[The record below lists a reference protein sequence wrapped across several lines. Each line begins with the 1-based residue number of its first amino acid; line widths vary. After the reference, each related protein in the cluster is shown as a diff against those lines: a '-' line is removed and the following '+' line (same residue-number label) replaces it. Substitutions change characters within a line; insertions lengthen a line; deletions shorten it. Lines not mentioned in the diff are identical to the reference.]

1 MIVPVPIALSEILPG
16 VKEVLKQ
23 QGVKENHSISS
34 KVMNLVE
41 TARRKFVDVA
51 QPVGIK
57 QELSTAEFADIFI
70 GEGENDNSAPLS
82 GIYPHADRLALFALT
97 MGAEVSNLIA
107 ELVGSNDIALGYT
120 LDAVA
125 SLAADNAAGLME
137 KQYHEAAFANQNST
151 IKVLG
156 YSPGYCGW
164 HISGQKKLFHYLKPE
179 TIGIILNDSF
189 LMEPIK
195 SVTGVLIAG
204 KADIHIFKPD
214 FSFCRV
220 CRTHS
225 CHSRLKSLKGER
237 IEQWKS

>member
-1 MIVPVPIALSEILPG
+1 MIVPVPIAASDILPE

-41 TARRKFVDVA
+41 TARKNFTAEA
-51 QPVGIK
+51 QPIGIR
-57 QELSTAEFADIFI
+57 QELTNVEFADIFI
-70 GEGENDNSAPLS
+70 GEGENDNNTPLS
-82 GIYPHADRLALFALT
+82 GIYPYADRLALFAIT

-120 LDAVA
+120 LDTVA
-125 SLAADNAAGLME
+125 SLAADNAAGMME
-137 KQYHEAAFANQNST
+137 KQYHEALFANQDDS
-151 IKVLG
+151 IKVLS

-204 KADIHIFKPD
+204 KADIHIFKPN

-225 CHSRLKSLKGER
+225 CYSRLKSLKD
-237 IEQWKS
+237 